1 MKNGM
6 ILALCTIACTTMAK
20 TVQLAPGMTFLDQP
34 MTLTEKDSHT
44 CFVGAADGSTVL
56 SGGAR
61 IAGWHER
68 APGVWAAK
76 APFFFE
82 SLFVNGRRAVR
93 AREPNKGFFHVK
105 SIATTE
111 KGRQLVLNAP
121 QAAKVKAVPAAEL
134 PFAQMVA
141 HVKWSLFRRPI
152 AGAEETANG
161 VSVTLPQI
169 KDASWNQL
177 NPNEQ
182 YFIENLRSAF
192 DAPGEWFYDGVAGE
206 VLYRPLPGETLAT
219 IEAIA
224 PRQGMTTLVKVD
236 GVCDVTFEN
245 VTFAHTTPSAEKGPS
260 THNAFQ
266 AAIVTPA
273 LVKADRATGLAFE
286 RCAFRHTGAYAI
298 HLENDC
304 VSNRI
309 VSCRFE
315 DLGSGGVKI
324 GPFDGRSLPGAKDP
338 KNPVAKGAVVR
349 PPAPTSF
356 NVVSNCLIRAGG
368 RFYESGIGVIIGH
381 SSDNQV
387 VKNTIEDFFY
397 TGISVGWVWGYSGS
411 YAQRNQIGYNRIRK
425 IGQRALSDMGGI
437 YTLGTSFGTRLYNN
451 VISDIDAYTY
461 GGWGLYPDEGSEGI
475 TLENNLVYDTKDAS
489 MHQHYG
495 RNNILRNNILCFS
508 RECQVAVTRVEP
520 HRSMTIERNILYWQ
534 KGDAFGTRYRG
545 IANGAKLDWSK
556 NLWWCC
562 AGEPRF
568 NGKSYA
574 EWQTGGRDAG
584 GLVADPGFV
593 NPAARDFRLRPG
605 SPALKF
611 GFKPFD
617 PAEAGCNLTL
627 NR

>member
-1 MKNGM
+1 MMIAFKNNRPFLQTGHCVISDYDVDWM
-6 ILALCTIACTTMAK
+6 EQVLLEAAQDAGTTLPCSREVAQAVM
-20 TVQLAPGMTFLDQP
+20 LYL
-34 MTLTEKDSHT
+34 EKECPLH
-44 CFVGAADGSTVL
+44 
-56 SGGAR
+56 
-61 IAGWHER
+61 
-68 APGVWAAK
+68 
-76 APFFFE
+76 
-82 SLFVNGRRAVR
+82 
-93 AREPNKGFFHVK
+93 
-105 SIATTE
+105 
-111 KGRQLVLNAP
+111 
-121 QAAKVKAVPAAEL
+121 AVPL
-134 PFAQMVA
+134 DY
-141 HVKWSLFRRPI
+141 LF
-152 AGAEETANG
+152 
-161 VSVTLPQI
+161 
-169 KDASWNQL
+169 
-177 NPNEQ
+177 
-182 YFIENLRSAF
+182 
-192 DAPGEWFYDGVAGE
+192 
-206 VLYRPLPGETLAT
+206 
-219 IEAIA
+219 
-224 PRQGMTTLVKVD
+224 
-236 GVCDVTFEN
+236 
-245 VTFAHTTPSAEKGPS
+245 
-260 THNAFQ
+260 
-266 AAIVTPA
+266 
-273 LVKADRATGLAFE
+273 
-286 RCAFRHTGAYAI
+286 
-298 HLENDC
+298 
-304 VSNRI
+304 
-309 VSCRFE
+309 
-315 DLGSGGVKI
+315 
-324 GPFDGRSLPGAKDP
+324 
-338 KNPVAKGAVVR
+338 
-349 PPAPTSF
+349 
-356 NVVSNCLIRAGG
+356 
-368 RFYESGIGVIIGH
+368 
-381 SSDNQV
+381 
-387 VKNTIEDFFY
+387 
-397 TGISVGWVWGYSGS
+397 
-411 YAQRNQIGYNRIRK
+411 NRIRK

-605 SPALKF
+605 SPALKL